1 MPTEVPI
8 HVAARAMGVNPSTLR
23 LWERSGLV
31 TPRRTSSGHR
41 RYTPHDLSRIRD
53 IKRLRS
59 VQQLNLAAI
68 RTILGVERAGPSG
81 AAQASGEPGL
91 GRQLHATRV
100 HQGLTLREV
109 SRRTGLAISFLN
121 SIEHGTGRPSIASLT
136 KLARCYGSTISALT
150 SRRIRSA
157 GKVIQAGRYRTLPML
172 GEGIKVEQL
181 AEGQW
186 AMECQR
192 FTIHPGAGSEGQYAH
207 EGEEFIHVLAGQFE
221 IILDGR
227 EQYRLRPGDSTYFKS
242 TSYHAWRNPGTETAV
257 LLWINTPPT
266 F

>member
-1 MPTEVPI
+1 MPTEMPI
-8 HVAARAMGVNPSTLR
+8 HIAARTMGVNPSTLR
-23 LWERSGLV
+23 LWERSGLLA
-31 TPRRTSSGHR
+31 PRRTPSGHR
-41 RYTPHDLSRIRD
+41 RYTPQDLIRIRD
-53 IKRLRS
+53 IRRLRS
-59 VQQLNLAAI
+59 VQRLNLVAI
-68 RTILGVERAGPSG
+68 RNTLGVERAGPSG
-81 AAQASGEPGL
+81 AGKAAGDLEL
-91 GRQLHATRV
+91 GRQIHATRV
-100 HQGLTLREV
+100 RQGLTLREV

-121 SIEHGTGRPSIASLT
+121 SIERGIGRPSIASLT
-136 KLARCYGSTISALT
+136 KLARSYGTTISTLT
-150 SRRIRSA
+150 SRRTGSA
-157 GKVIQAGRYRTLPML
+157 GKIIRAGRYRTLPML

-192 FTIHPGAGSEGQYAH
+192 FTIRPGAGSEGQYAH

-227 EQYRLRPGDSTYFKS
+227 NKYRLGPGDSAYFKS
-242 TSYHAWRNPGTETAV
+242 TSYHAWQNPGTETTV

>member
-1 MPTEVPI
+1 M
-8 HVAARAMGVNPSTLR
+8 
-23 LWERSGLV
+23 
-31 TPRRTSSGHR
+31 
-41 RYTPHDLSRIRD
+41 
-53 IKRLRS
+53 
-59 VQQLNLAAI
+59 
-68 RTILGVERAGPSG
+68 
-81 AAQASGEPGL
+81 

-100 HQGLTLREV
+100 RQGLTLREV
-109 SRRTGLAISFLN
+109 SRRTSLAISFLN

-136 KLARCYGSTISALT
+136 KLARCYGTTISALT

-172 GEGIKVEQL
+172 GGGIKVEQL

-192 FTIHPGAGSEGQYAH
+192 FSVHPEAGSGGQYAH

-227 EQYRLRPGDSTYFKS
+227 GQYRLGPGDSTYVKS